1 MGMSSSEDE
10 FDPTRWIDELSDEL
24 ATLARDVH
32 DDLCVQIPIVN
43 TYEGVTRHSSRLVEY
58 QDFRRLAASNGTNED
73 AREALKKSHVN
84 IDFEPSKV
92 FEVLSRHPFL
102 REVLVDGDESGFHSV
117 DPSGGG
123 GFRKVKFLVGE
134 LLKLA
139 ALDGERQAAT
149 LLNRFLVEGD
159 RQELKGHDI
168 TVMYGLK
175 LDHRIDVGDGAYLAP
190 YASVR
195 EVFGLPKNPEE
206 RRGGILAETDDYSSL
221 GSTGG
226 RDDSEVHDAVAY
238 VREFRWG
245 PSVAPKDAEDDI
257 LQIRYKFELA
267 YRLPEKPDYFDRR
280 ENCYELIRDLLSITR
295 GRNVVSKYHFSRVAK
310 WISDI
315 EPSYRLPNGS
325 GGWNRA
331 DLWDTND
338 FDADCETRFLEM
350 MNRLLAEGV
359 VDSRIEQFISRIARV
374 NSRVGRFWVEDKVV
388 DLCTVLEM
396 MYLDDGN
403 KGEITQR
410 LKARASF
417 FLGRNLDSRCEIWD
431 KIGNLYDARSSIVHG
446 NEKNKRKYDLYE
458 LADYGYELVTKT
470 LLKLMKSNEKPNWK
484 TVVLSGDGN
493 S

>member
-92 FEVLSRHPFL
+92 FEVLSRHPVL

-175 LDHRIDVGDGAYLAP
+175 LRPSDRCG
-190 YASVR
+190 R
-195 EVFGLPKNPEE
+195 RRVFGTICVCERGFRSTEKPRRKE
-206 RRGGILAETDDYSSL
+206 RRN
-221 GSTGG
+221 TGG
-226 RDDSEVHDAVAY
+226 D
-238 VREFRWG
+238 
-245 PSVAPKDAEDDI
+245 
-257 LQIRYKFELA
+257 
-267 YRLPEKPDYFDRR
+267 
-280 ENCYELIRDLLSITR
+280 
-295 GRNVVSKYHFSRVAK
+295 
-310 WISDI
+310 
-315 EPSYRLPNGS
+315 
-325 GGWNRA
+325 
-331 DLWDTND
+331 
-338 FDADCETRFLEM
+338 
-350 MNRLLAEGV
+350 
-359 VDSRIEQFISRIARV
+359 
-374 NSRVGRFWVEDKVV
+374 
-388 DLCTVLEM
+388 
-396 MYLDDGN
+396 
-403 KGEITQR
+403 
-410 LKARASF
+410 
-417 FLGRNLDSRCEIWD
+417 
-431 KIGNLYDARSSIVHG
+431 
-446 NEKNKRKYDLYE
+446 
-458 LADYGYELVTKT
+458 
-470 LLKLMKSNEKPNWK
+470 
-484 TVVLSGDGN
+484 
-493 S
+493 

>member
-43 TYEGVTRHSSRLVEY
+43 TYEGVTRHLSRLVAYEA
-58 QDFRRLAASNGTNED
+58 FRRLAASNGTNED
-73 AREALKKSHVN
+73 AREALKKSHVRIN
-84 IDFEPSKV
+84 AEPTRV
-92 FEVLSRHPFL
+92 IEVLRRHYVL
-102 REVLVDGDESGFHSV
+102 SEVMVDSDGWGFNLVQ
-117 DPSGGG
+117 PSGGG
-123 GFRKVKFLVGE
+123 GFREVSFLVGN

-159 RQELKGHDI
+159 RHRLKGHDI
-168 TVMYGLK
+168 TVIYGLK
-175 LDHRIDVGDGAYLAP
+175 LDHRIEVDDGAYLAP

-195 EVFGLPKNPEE
+195 EVFSLPRNPES
-206 RRGGILAETDDYSSL
+206 RGGGLLEEFGPFPSPEMSGEKDYS
-221 GSTGG
+221 
-226 RDDSEVHDAVAY
+226 DVPDAIAY

-245 PSVAPKDAEDDI
+245 PAVAPKNAEDDT
-257 LQIRYKFELA
+257 LQTRHKFELG
-267 YRLPEKPDYFDRR
+267 YCLPQNPDFFDRR
-280 ENCYELIRDLLSITR
+280 INGYELVRDLLSIAR
-295 GRNVVSKYHFSRVAK
+295 GRNVVSKFHYAHAEKR
-310 WISDI
+310 ISDI
-315 EPSYRLPNGS
+315 DPNYRYANGS

-331 DLWDTND
+331 DVWDNND
-338 FDADCETRFLEM
+338 FDADCQARFLEM
-350 MNRLLAEGV
+350 VKGLLAKGV
-359 VDSRIEQFISRIARV
+359 VDRRTERIIRRIARV
-374 NSRVGRFWVEDKVV
+374 NSRVGRFWVEDKIV

-417 FLGRNLDSRCEIWD
+417 FLGRKLDSRCEIWD

-470 LLKLMKSNEKPNWK
+470 LLKLMKSNEKPNWN